1 MESDRPAIFKH
12 IIERFGIDKTARV
25 ASFGTIQSKGVMDD
39 VGRALS
45 IRWTKA
51 HPTVS
56 ATQGAK
62 SNPWSLDKIEKIKSE
77 FETDEEK
84 TKAKYPELF
93 YYYDGLL
100 GTKISQSVHP
110 AGMVIS
116 PITLDDN
123 YGTFYKDGEI
133 CLVLDMDNVH
143 DFTGLA
149 KYDFLV
155 LKTVQVIR
163 DTCNY
168 LGQSYPKTHEVNWN
182 DAAVWADMIKDPTGI
197 FQFEGKFAFDCLK
210 KFKPQSIFDMSL
222 VTACI
227 RPSGASYRDELLTRI
242 PHHNPSKMIDDLLK
256 DGYGRLIYQ
265 EDIIAFLQEICG
277 LSGGDA
283 DNIRRAI
290 ARKQKDRLD
299 AAMPD
304 ILNGYCNK
312 SDKPRAE
319 AEQEAKEFIKIIE
332 DASSYMFGK
341 NHSIAYCLLSYL
353 CAYYRHYHP
362 IEFLTAYLNNAAN
375 EGDIK
380 TGSMYAEKLK
390 IKIEMPRWGHSKSGY
405 FFDSDHRTISKGVAS
420 VKYMSADVAD
430 ELYDLSQNGQYP
442 YFMTVLRVVKNTA
455 LDARQL
461 GILIKIDYF
470 ADYGNQRE
478 LLRLADI
485 YNNIFYS
492 KSSHSEVSRVSK
504 EKIDGTILEP
514 VVRKYATDKTKSG
527 MPAKSYGILN
537 MTAILEE
544 SEAAVK
550 ELHMDDLGDLVK
562 MQNFADVMGYAGY
575 VSGKEADRKKLYI
588 TATYPLCRKKDGK
601 QFGYSV
607 LTKSIGSGKE
617 GRFTVFNK
625 VYNETP
631 IVKGD
636 IIYCKSFARD
646 GQYFQLTSYDKIS

>member
-1 MESDRPAIFKH
+1 
-12 IIERFGIDKTARV
+12 
-25 ASFGTIQSKGVMDD
+25 
-39 VGRALS
+39 
-45 IRWTKA
+45 
-51 HPTVS
+51 
-56 ATQGAK
+56 
-62 SNPWSLDKIEKIKSE
+62 
-77 FETDEEK
+77 
-84 TKAKYPELF
+84 
-93 YYYDGLL
+93 
-100 GTKISQSVHP
+100 
-110 AGMVIS
+110 
-116 PITLDDN
+116 
-123 YGTFYKDGEI
+123 
-133 CLVLDMDNVH
+133 
-143 DFTGLA
+143 
-149 KYDFLV
+149 
-155 LKTVQVIR
+155 
-163 DTCNY
+163 
-168 LGQSYPKTHEVNWN
+168 
-182 DAAVWADMIKDPTGI
+182 
-197 FQFEGKFAFDCLK
+197 
-210 KFKPQSIFDMSL
+210 
-222 VTACI
+222 
-227 RPSGASYRDELLTRI
+227 
-242 PHHNPSKMIDDLLK
+242 MIDDLLK

-430 ELYDLSQNGQYP
+430 ELYDLSQDGQYP

-485 YNNIFYS
+485 YNNIFY
-492 KSSHSEVSRVSK
+492 
-504 EKIDGTILEP
+504 IF
-514 VVRKYATDKTKSG
+514 
-527 MPAKSYGILN
+527 
-537 MTAILEE
+537 
-544 SEAAVK
+544 
-550 ELHMDDLGDLVK
+550 
-562 MQNFADVMGYAGY
+562 FADASSFTISALFSCRAFIIMI
-575 VSGKEADRKKLYI
+575 DR
-588 TATYPLCRKKDGK
+588 A
-601 QFGYSV
+601 V
-607 LTKSIGSGKE
+607 
-617 GRFTVFNK
+617 FT
-625 VYNETP
+625 
-631 IVKGD
+631 
-636 IIYCKSFARD
+636 
-646 GQYFQLTSYDKIS
+646 

>member
-1 MESDRPAIFKH
+1 M
-12 IIERFGIDKTARV
+12 
-25 ASFGTIQSKGVMDD
+25 
-39 VGRALS
+39 
-45 IRWTKA
+45 
-51 HPTVS
+51 
-56 ATQGAK
+56 
-62 SNPWSLDKIEKIKSE
+62 
-77 FETDEEK
+77 
-84 TKAKYPELF
+84 
-93 YYYDGLL
+93 
-100 GTKISQSVHP
+100 
-110 AGMVIS
+110 
-116 PITLDDN
+116 
-123 YGTFYKDGEI
+123 
-133 CLVLDMDNVH
+133 
-143 DFTGLA
+143 
-149 KYDFLV
+149 V

-227 RPSGASYRDELLTRI
+227 RPSGASYRDELLARI

-390 IKIEMPRWGHSKSGY
+390 IKIEMPRWGRSKSGY
-405 FFDSDHRTISKGVAS
+405 FFDSDHHTISKGVAS

-527 MPAKSYGILN
+527 VPAKSYGILN

-562 MQNFADVMGYAGY
+562 MQNFVYVMGYAGY
-575 VSGKEADRKKLYI
+575 VSGNEADRKKLYI
-588 TATYPLCRKKDGK
+588 TATYPLFRKKDGK

-617 GRFTVFNK
+617 GLFTVFNK